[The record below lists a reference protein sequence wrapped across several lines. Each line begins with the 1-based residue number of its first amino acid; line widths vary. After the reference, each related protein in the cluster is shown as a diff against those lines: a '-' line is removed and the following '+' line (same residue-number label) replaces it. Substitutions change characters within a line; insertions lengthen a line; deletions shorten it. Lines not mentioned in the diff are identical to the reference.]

1 MVDHQRVSSWVHYLD
16 SANFRSSK
24 LKLEV
29 YKPNKNRTT
38 WKQSEKYKSR
48 NWWFE
53 FNSERVEVISSKVGR
68 VFLMVIVFILPHAE
82 FGRNNHRKRSIGVKL
97 GSIRGKRSFIH
108 FSKYSRTLRSVEN
121 KEMELERKI
130 QETDKVLRE
139 VQSLKVKYLLIWL
152 IWYESYLW
160 IIF

>member
-1 MVDHQRVSSWVHYLD
+1 MVEHQRASYWVSYRDNV
-16 SANFRSSK
+16 NFLSSK

-48 NWWFE
+48 NWWLE
-53 FNSERVEVISSKVGR
+53 FNSERIEVT
-68 VFLMVIVFILPHAE
+68 
-82 FGRNNHRKRSIGVKL
+82 FGVNWGQIWGQ
-97 GSIRGKRSFIH
+97 RSFIH

-139 VQSLKVKYLLIWL
+139 VQSLKVKYLHIWL
-152 IWYESYLW
+152 IWYESYRW